1 MGGFLIPILSKERG
15 ISNMAY
21 FRKRDNGWE
30 YRISYK
36 APDGSY
42 KQKSKSGYRTK
53 AEAIQAASLAEIDL
67 SNGFEE
73 NRDITLAEYFEKWY
87 KIHRAPSIATGTLKH
102 YETATSAIVKYF
114 DKTKLIDI
122 TPSNYQATLN
132 EMGKHYRKSTL
143 RLIHTKI
150 KSCAKYAVM
159 DRLIK
164 VNFADLAK
172 VTSEIEPNPLE
183 KKFLTQTEY
192 LNLIKYTKENPYQY
206 RQLQIYLL
214 AVTGMRVGE
223 SLGLTWDDIDFD
235 NHQLNINK
243 TWNIYTKN
251 GFAPTKNQQSIRTV
265 PIDNGTIELLQDYKA
280 THWQP
285 NEFNRLFPTKTQTY
299 LNSRLKT
306 LVGRPVHIHSLRH
319 TYVSYLLA
327 NGIEVL
333 TISKLIGHKDPT
345 VTLNTYS
352 HLLAEKEMLD
362 FDKIKT
368 LF

>member
-1 MGGFLIPILSKERG
+1 
-15 ISNMAY
+15 MAY
-21 FRKRDNGWE
+21 FRKRANGWE

-36 APDGSY
+36 APDGKY
-42 KQKSKSGYRTK
+42 KQKSKGGFRTK
-53 AEAIQAASLAEIDL
+53 TEATHAAHQAELEIAEGITVDK
-67 SNGFEE
+67 E
-73 NRDITLAEYFEKWY
+73 ITLANYFETWY
-87 KIHRAPSIATGTLKH
+87 KIHRAPSVSTGTLKH

-172 VTSEIEPNPLE
+172 VTSEVEPNPLE

-223 SLGLTWDDIDFD
+223 SLGLTWDDIDFK
-235 NHQLNINK
+235 NHQVSINK
-243 TWNIYTKN
+243 TWDIYSKN

-265 PIDNGTIELLQDYKA
+265 PIDNGTIELLQDYKV

-306 LVGRPVHIHSLRH
+306 LIGRPVHIHSLRH